1 MHTIICGH
9 CDMVSQMPNLQ
20 PGYIAKCARCHCAFE
35 VTHGNKAKKLFALS
49 IAALLICIPA
59 FSLPL
64 ISVHLLGITE
74 ETNLLQGALMMIDI
88 APLVSFV
95 VLFCAVVAPVLLTL
109 CMAFSSACMI
119 FNNRPLL
126 LNYVLRL
133 TSILIHWSMLEVY
146 LVSFMVAV
154 FKLNNYAELYFN
166 NGLFFLVALLILNMS
181 MICEY
186 SNAKNW
192 KYLHNE

>member
-1 MHTIICGH
+1 
-9 CDMVSQMPNLQ
+9 MVSQSPNLQ
-20 PGYIAKCARCHCAFE
+20 PGYIAKCARCNCAFE
-35 VTHGNKAKKLFALS
+35 IAHGNKANKLFALS

-64 ISVHLLGITE
+64 ISIHLLGITE
-74 ETNLLQGALMMIDI
+74 DTNLLQGALMMINI

-109 CMAFSSACMI
+109 CIAYSSACMT
-119 FNNRPLL
+119 FNKRPLL
-126 LNYVLRL
+126 LNYVLKL
-133 TSILIHWSMLEVY
+133 TSILINWSMLEVY

-154 FKLNNYAELYFN
+154 FKLNSYAELYFN

-186 SNAKNW
+186 NNASNW
-192 KYLHNE
+192 KFLRNE

>member
-1 MHTIICGH
+1 
-9 CDMVSQMPNLQ
+9 MVSPWPNLQ
-20 PGYIAKCARCHCAFE
+20 TGYIAKCARCHCAFE
-35 VTHGNKAKKLFALS
+35 IANGNKANKLFALS
-49 IAALLICIPA
+49 IAALLVCIPA

-95 VLFCAVVAPVLLTL
+95 VLFCAVVAPIILTI
-109 CMAFSSACMI
+109 CMAFSSGCMM
-119 FNNRPLL
+119 FNKRPFM
-126 LNYVLRL
+126 LNYVLKL
-133 TSILIHWSMLEVY
+133 TSVLIHWSMLEVY

-154 FKLNNYAELYFN
+154 FKLNSYAALYFD
-166 NGLFFLVALLILNMS
+166 NGLFFLGGLLILNMS

-186 SNAKNW
+186 NNAKNW
-192 KYLHNE
+192 KYLRNE